1 MGKKY
6 FIVKTEADQSIAQ
19 LVEDGFFEE
28 WCQTPKKSME
38 MGDVVF
44 LYDMNLTGEAKDK
57 KWLPFKCVAELTD
70 VGKETMSLRLLYEI
84 DYTKLKFDKD
94 EKVIVAKMQQ
104 GSDGVY
110 ELKEQGIISKLEEQN
125 SENIIKR
132 VCKELGITQRELA
145 ERMEIPES
153 TIARWKNGDIPRL
166 ADLYLNA
173 LLENVDLKTKL
184 EAIKKAH
191 KIMSSL

>member
-1 MGKKY
+1 MADEKEIYYDNEIDHVVIVSGKYVDKIKLDTEPKY
-6 FIVKTEADQSIAQ
+6 SNYTKIEEELTQKVSALYGSPISPSKSGGRHIVLKTENGDE
-19 LVEDGFFEE
+19 LYVVEWHFEK
-28 WCQTPKKSME
+28 Q
-38 MGDVVF
+38 
-44 LYDMNLTGEAKDK
+44 N
-57 KWLPFKCVAELTD
+57 
-70 VGKETMSLRLLYEI
+70 
-84 DYTKLKFDKD
+84 
-94 EKVIVAKMQQ
+94 IV
-104 GSDGVY
+104 
-110 ELKEQGIISKLEEQN
+110 
-125 SENIIKR
+125 KR

-145 ERMEIPES
+145 ERMDIPES